1 MGSGCVIFRTRHG
14 VTNAWKVDAGSGA
27 CDGKNPRYSRQS
39 FTSRGGYLGG
49 GMLQL
54 YMGVV
59 GYSENYSV
67 VPRAKVCSRESYCGR
82 FSHVRFSVGCEAKY
96 ACVCVSRAHASE
108 CVRVREKETVIA

>member
-67 VPRAKVCSRESYCGR
+67 VPAQKCAAVKAT
-82 FSHVRFSVGCEAKY
+82 VGGFRT
-96 ACVCVSRAHASE
+96 SGFP
-108 CVRVREKETVIA
+108 